1 MLITAMIR
9 IDCAAIYVVFKKFL
23 ALISDRLLREI
34 RWSDELLLC
43 DGDQTHLALNFLRSA
58 LKSNDP
64 CDPCLASL
72 LLAASSVSVHTH
84 AGY

>member
-34 RWSDELLLC
+34 RDGQTSYCRVTAIRLTLLS
-43 DGDQTHLALNFLRSA
+43 TFSA
-58 LKSNDP
+58 LP
-64 CDPCLASL
+64 
-72 LLAASSVSVHTH
+72 
-84 AGY
+84 